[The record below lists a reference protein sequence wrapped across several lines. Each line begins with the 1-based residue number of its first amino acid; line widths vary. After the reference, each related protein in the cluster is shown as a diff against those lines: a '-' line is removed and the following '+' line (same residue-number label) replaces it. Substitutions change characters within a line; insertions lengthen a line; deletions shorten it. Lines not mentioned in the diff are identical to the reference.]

1 MTSEKVFSQVFF
13 PRMEKNLFEKWIFL
27 LFETKIRKIKTRL
40 TTMTIMMII
49 RRKTFFFS
57 RYFDDDGDEML
68 RLEIGQTKSV
78 ERETKKKK
86 SNNLYEK
93 WLVIFLIER
102 DVWPV
107 RMIWWFWWKK
117 CLFIKSW
124 KQASK
129 QHTRGYIMLVW
140 LVFFNQI

>member
-1 MTSEKVFSQVFF
+1 
-13 PRMEKNLFEKWIFL
+13 
-27 LFETKIRKIKTRL
+27 
-40 TTMTIMMII
+40 MTIMMII

-102 DVWPV
+102 DV
-107 RMIWWFWWKK
+107 
-117 CLFIKSW
+117 
-124 KQASK
+124 
-129 QHTRGYIMLVW
+129 
-140 LVFFNQI
+140 